1 MIYSNT
7 SSLGESVDRLHFGWL
22 WIECFSFTVWVP
34 MIDQSPATLTST
46 PDGNTTDGKLG
57 E

>member
-7 SSLGESVDRLHFGWL
+7 SSLGESVDGLHFGWL
-22 WIECFSFTVWVP
+22 WIECLYFSAL
-34 MIDQSPATLTST
+34 IDQSPATLTST